1 MKFCLL
7 AAFLATFSAAYAANK
22 ECCLCDECGPVA
34 AEKVE
39 LFTVSPFPD
48 QPESGATCEDIAMGL
63 LEYNEDSDMCAS
75 VHMDFHEACCT
86 DHFGTLKIWKKD
98 MHVERPCFSPRPC
111 SIAYLCQSLMYP
123 DETDIH
129 TGEDEQETGWLQSYL
144 RGARALWTVTSN
156 RGGRSSRNNN
166 RNRYSNNNRNRY
178 GNNRNRYQSPAR
190 NGVRYN
196 TAGGNFPCQM

>member
-1 MKFCLL
+1 MDIQLPIADQRLQSKTVARRQEIMKFCLL
-7 AAFLATFSAAYAANK
+7 AAFLATLSAAYAANK

-63 LEYNEDSDMCAS
+63 LEYNEDSDMCTS

-98 MHVERPCFSPRPC
+98 ILVS
-111 SIAYLCQSLMYP
+111 
-123 DETDIH
+123 
-129 TGEDEQETGWLQSYL
+129 
-144 RGARALWTVTSN
+144 ARAHV
-156 RGGRSSRNNN
+156 RSLTFVNL
-166 RNRYSNNNRNRY
+166 
-178 GNNRNRYQSPAR
+178 
-190 NGVRYN
+190 
-196 TAGGNFPCQM
+196 